1 MVDAEHSAVPWR
13 DVFTRVYGPSLALVC
28 LGVWLHAADALLVS
42 TMMPAIIAEI
52 GGIRLIAWTVA
63 LYEIGSIVA
72 GAASGLLALR
82 LGTRR
87 PMTAAACLFAAG
99 CALSALAPEMWL
111 LLAGRLLQ
119 GLGGGGLMALSFV
132 SVGLLFP
139 RRLVARVMGAVSTIW
154 AVSAFLGPLIGG
166 LFVEFATWRL
176 GFWFFAVQAVLL
188 AAWIAARGESSARPA
203 DIRKAEQ
210 KAETRF
216 PVFRLLW
223 LSAGV
228 VSIAYAGIEITALRT
243 PAFVALGVVC
253 FIVFLRLEAAR
264 GGDRLLPQRPIGLGT
279 PLGAALTMILC
290 FTAATIA
297 LSIYGPL
304 IMTRLHGAPILVA
317 GYILALEAVA
327 WAAVAALLSGAP
339 ERRDPVLIVT
349 GMALV
354 GLSIAGLAYS
364 VSQGPL
370 WLIAAFAMLQ
380 GAGFGMAWTF
390 ILRRA
395 TALAPPGEVERA
407 AAAIPTVQRLGYA
420 LGAAFAGIVAN
431 AAGIAG
437 ENGPQTPGDA
447 LAFAAAAIFL
457 ACLPLAAL
465 GLLAA
470 ARFVRAETPPEQSG
484 SEAEHEG
491 S

>member
-1 MVDAEHSAVPWR
+1 MTAGTGSAAVRWR
-13 DVFTRVYGPSLALVC
+13 EVFTRVYGPSLALVC

-42 TMMPAIIAEI
+42 TMMPAIVAEI

-99 CALSALAPEMWL
+99 CALSALAPEMWV

-188 AAWIAARGESSARPA
+188 ALWIAARGDSGKRPA
-203 DIRKAEQ
+203 EQ
-210 KAETRF
+210 TAGGRF

-228 VSIAYAGIEITALRT
+228 VSVAYAGIEITALRT
-243 PAFVALGVVC
+243 PAFVALGVAC

-264 GGDRLLPQRPIGLGT
+264 GGSRLLPQRPIGLGS

-327 WAAVAALLSGAP
+327 WAVVAALLSGAP
-339 ERRDPVLIVT
+339 ERRDPALIVT
-349 GMALV
+349 GITLV
-354 GLSIAGLAYS
+354 SLSIAGLAYS

-395 TALAPPGEVERA
+395 TALAPPGEVERVA
-407 AAAIPTVQRLGYA
+407 GAIPTVQRLGYA

-437 ENGPQTPGDA
+437 ENGPQPPGDT
-447 LAFAAAAIFL
+447 LTFAAAAIFL

-470 ARFVRAETPPEQSG
+470 ARFVRAGTPQG
-484 SEAEHEG
+484 QDEAKNG
-491 S
+491 AGGRA